1 MTFQHPLAHIPVPPN
16 DKLRALALVL
26 MEVVARVNINS
37 KDAKK

>member
-1 MTFQHPLAHIPVPPN
+1 MNAHPLSHIPIPPN

-26 MEVVARVNINS
+26 MEVVARIDINT